1 MGNRLANNRR
11 LYERIGQGV
20 GRIGVAIGLPPNAWT
35 LIGLA
40 VSVVTAYL
48 FSRRL
53 LGWALLSMVAIAITD
68 IMDGSTARAGNLATP
83 FGGVLDHVVD
93 RYEELIVSAGI
104 LFSGL
109 VPPFW
114 VYFGA
119 AGALMASYVR
129 AKAESMTDI
138 EHCNVGLAGRQ
149 EKTYILLAGIIVQ
162 MLGIGVGALGI
173 SIAIVG
179 LVSHIT
185 AVQRVIYTYKMVGG
199 RPRKSD

>member
-11 LYERIGQGV
+11 LYERIGQSV
-20 GRIGVAIGLPPNAWT
+20 GKIGMAIGLSPNAWT
-35 LIGLA
+35 LMGLA
-40 VSVVTAYL
+40 ISVVTGIL
-48 FSRRL
+48 FWQRM
-53 LGWALLSMVAIAITD
+53 LGWALVSMIAIAITD
-68 IMDGSTARAGNLATP
+68 VMDGSTARAGNLATP

-104 LFSGL
+104 LLSGL

-114 VYFGA
+114 VFFGA

-179 LVSHIT
+179 LVSHTT
-185 AVQRVIYTYKMVGG
+185 AVQRVIYTYRTVG
-199 RPRKSD
+199 RPTGPAE